1 MERSSPLLGL
11 LSLSTE
17 RDSFEESPLRSEESL
32 AIVKNLY
39 ESGAIKADVALAAT
53 AASQAGQQLFGDH
66 LLRNLRSGVR
76 DRYRRSWHRCPA
88 LVRHVS
94 DDSAAGILSGYCGRQ
109 KFQSDGAQSNRRSE
123 IMHFQTWQDT
133 AGNATNI
140 TDGDL
145 AFPNLN
151 SGVDPNNGKT
161 GSNIANLF
169 QTNLIMPERTFFVDP
184 SLGPVSITRATST
197 QQGGAVAS
205 VVSFVDDGLFLDP
218 ATNKNTGIVNVLMRL
233 AEKADEARRKI

>member
-1 MERSSPLLGL
+1 
-11 LSLSTE
+11 
-17 RDSFEESPLRSEESL
+17 
-32 AIVKNLY
+32 
-39 ESGAIKADVALAAT
+39 
-53 AASQAGQQLFGDH
+53 
-66 LLRNLRSGVR
+66 
-76 DRYRRSWHRCPA
+76 
-88 LVRHVS
+88 
-94 DDSAAGILSGYCGRQ
+94 
-109 KFQSDGAQSNRRSE
+109 
-123 IMHFQTWQDT
+123 MHFQTWQDT

-145 AFPNLN
+145 VFPNLN

-161 GSNIANLF
+161 ESNIANLF